1 MRILGIDPALRITG
15 YGIVQSGDDG
25 ISHIASGTI
34 TTNSSSELRER
45 LDTLYNGVMAVIGR
59 FRPDVMAIEKV
70 FVHNSH
76 TTTAFLLGQAR
87 GTIILAAAHN
97 SLPVIEYAATE
108 VKKAV
113 TGRGHATKQ
122 QIQRMVMSILGMRGT
137 PRHLDITDALALAL
151 THRFHNSNPM
161 LAQALGRTR

>member
-15 YGIVQSGDDG
+15 YGIIESRDDR

-34 TTNSSSELRER
+34 TTKSSLEIQER
-45 LDTLYNGVMAVIGR
+45 LDMLYNGVMAVISQ

-97 SLPVIEYAATE
+97 SLPVIEYAATQ

-122 QIQRMVMSILGMRGT
+122 QIQRMVLSILRMHGT

-151 THRFHNSNPM
+151 THRFHNSNIA
-161 LAQALGRTR
+161 LAQALGHTR